1 MGTETTQTLRPYRR
15 IVAVVK
21 FIDPLMGTETKYQ
34 PITNECM
41 PHYVKL
47 NNPPDGDGNLVF
59 AVTPLPMPIVL
70 LLNLL
75 IP

>member
-1 MGTETTQTLRPYRR
+1 MKLLKTERVKFIDPLMGTETTQTLRPYRR

-47 NNPPDGDGNLVF
+47 NNPPDGDGNI
-59 AVTPLPMPIVL
+59 AVKI
-70 LLNLL
+70 
-75 IP
+75 